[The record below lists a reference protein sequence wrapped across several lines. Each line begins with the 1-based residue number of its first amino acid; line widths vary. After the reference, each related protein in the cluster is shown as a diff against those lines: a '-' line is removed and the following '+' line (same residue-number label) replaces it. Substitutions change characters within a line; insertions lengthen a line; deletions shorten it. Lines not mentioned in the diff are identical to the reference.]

1 MAFFEEVFVE
11 FQACFIWLSLIP
23 LRENT
28 GPGDGEAVGFE
39 AHFTKEGDVFLEMMV
54 HVDGFLGWV
63 EIAILKIKHL
73 LAAGNDGSAVL
84 ANGHN
89 IHIGQSTAV
98 YIIGAFTLVGSRCAT
113 P

>member
-1 MAFFEEVFVE
+1 
-11 FQACFIWLSLIP
+11 
-23 LRENT
+23 
-28 GPGDGEAVGFE
+28 
-39 AHFTKEGDVFLEMMV
+39 MMV

-89 IHIGQSTAV
+89 IHIGQAAAV
-98 YIIGAFTLVGSRCAT
+98 YIVGTFTLVGSCCSA